1 MYRYCLP
8 YLAGRVQLS
17 PALVPSPPQLEAG
30 PRHAAVRHQVH
41 LSRVTCVTCHVSRA
55 MLQVY
60 LYTFTGLHD
69 KPGNHLTQ
77 FMGVLLKPLAC
88 LPDSSVLT
96 EKPKKRVIMSLE

>member
-1 MYRYCLP
+1 MTTTRT
-8 YLAGRVQLS
+8 AW
-17 PALVPSPPQLEAG
+17 PARPSSWSWARG
-30 PRHAAVRHQVH
+30 TGCRWAV
-41 LSRVTCVTCHVSRA
+41 VTRVTCHVSQV

-77 FMGVLLKPLAC
+77 FMGVLLKPLAS

>member
-1 MYRYCLP
+1 MASQTVLME
-8 YLAGRVQLS
+8 LGQGDRVQVGS
-17 PALVPSPPQLEAG
+17 GHV
-30 PRHAAVRHQVH
+30 
-41 LSRVTCVTCHVSRA
+41 SRVTCVTCHVSRA

>member
-1 MYRYCLP
+1 
-8 YLAGRVQLS
+8 
-17 PALVPSPPQLEAG
+17 
-30 PRHAAVRHQVH
+30 
-41 LSRVTCVTCHVSRA
+41 

-77 FMGVLLKPLAC
+77 FMGVLLKPLAS